1 MRKFL
6 LSIFFAL
13 TILISASLP
22 SHAANIRIKI
32 DNVSLPS
39 DVAVEIINNRTFVP
53 LRVISENLGARV
65 DWSNSGVTVTK
76 SGTQI
81 LLQLFS
87 STAVKNH
94 KKFLLDAKPYLKN
107 NQIMVPIRFLSET
120 FGCSVNYKDSM
131 VTIATSP
138 FIINGVKVKVLQYEY
153 HMTMGGVISQIKGN
167 VYNKNI
173 YDTFIENMG
182 NKVDAP
188 ASYSWVHDIDTIGH
202 YYKLAQYDFMD
213 QNDQIIQ
220 RFDTYSLVESF
231 PEEVLSKYPKVLLY
245 DDSAK
250 QWHLFKETAFQSI
263 GQIIDTAKKNG
274 FLKVISNTVV

>member
-1 MRKFL
+1 MKKFL
-6 LSIFFAL
+6 LSISFAL
-13 TILISASLP
+13 IILMSASSP
-22 SHAANIRIKI
+22 SMAAKQIKI
-32 DNVSLPS
+32 DGVPLPA
-39 DVAVEIINNRTFVP
+39 DVVTEIINNRTFVP
-53 LRVISENLGARV
+53 LRVISEDLGAKV

-76 SGTQI
+76 SGTQVV
-81 LLQLFS
+81 LKLS
-87 STAVKNH
+87 GDTAVKNSQEVS
-94 KKFLLDAKPYLKN
+94 LDAKPYLKN
-107 NQIMVPIRFLSET
+107 NQIMVPLRFLSET
-120 FGCSVNYKDSM
+120 FGCNVSYKDSII
-131 VTIATSP
+131 TIATSP
-138 FIINGVKVKVLQYEY
+138 LVINGVKVEALQYEY

-173 YDTFIENMG
+173 YDAFIKNMG

-188 ASYSWVHDIDTIGH
+188 ASYSWVSDIDTIGH

-231 PEEVLSKYPKVLLY
+231 PEEVLSKYPQALLY

-250 QWHLFKETAFQSI
+250 QWYLFKDAASQSVD
-263 GQIIDTAKKNG
+263 QIIDTARKNG